1 MPQVQHWELKA
12 LRSYVPAHTKSTG
25 IHCGLYKY
33 VLMQTSSVTCAFASC
48 LTEEIMVD

>member
-1 MPQVQHWELKA
+1 MPQVQHWELKP

-25 IHCGLYKY
+25 IHFGSYKY
-33 VLMQTSSVTCAFASC
+33 VLMQTSNVTCAASC